1 MTYDGFRDQ
10 IKKILTDNPAGL
22 TWSQIKEKLN
32 LPQRVPNNKYVTQ
45 MEKDIGLIREQVQLS
60 KDSKE
65 KTLIWR
71 LPT

>member
-1 MTYDGFRDQ
+1 MSYEEFRDQ

-22 TWSQIKEKLN
+22 TWSQIKEQLN

-45 MEKDIGLIREQVQLS
+45 MEKDIGLIRENVQLS

-71 LPT
+71 LPA